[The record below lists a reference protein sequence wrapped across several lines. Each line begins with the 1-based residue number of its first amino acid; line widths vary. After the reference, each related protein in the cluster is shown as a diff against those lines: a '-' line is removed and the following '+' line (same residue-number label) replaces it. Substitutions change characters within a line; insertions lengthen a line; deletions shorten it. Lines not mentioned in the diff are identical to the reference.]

1 MVNVSSEENK
11 LNFICRIFF
20 RIHVEKKKKQ
30 QQTKWNQPP
39 FICSQ
44 LHHFIFSYSWY
55 KILFHID

>member
-1 MVNVSSEENK
+1 MVNVSTEENK
-11 LNFICRIFF
+11 LNFMRRIFF
-20 RIHVEKKKKQ
+20 RIHVEKTNNQ

-44 LHHFIFSYSWY
+44 LHHFIFSYFWY